1 MRKFARNSMVKHDS
15 RRSRDTIDPHRHRS
29 RAKRGRLPRQTRDAG
44 NESNARWWSPVSA
57 VRLQALVQM
66 GRRVAMGT
74 IAPKPADRQHKR
86 AGCRMKNENPH
97 RASDSATGA
106 EEDQFQQQNSTASS
120 DPFQSERNS
129 TVAFRQ
135 TTNEAACQ
143 FLQLILPE
151 EGPYVAWIKKSNG
164 RKYNLFAS
172 NISELWVIIK
182 RANDAG
188 DAVYHAC
195 AHFHEARHDPVGTP
209 HAQRQY
215 GRTKRN
221 VRGAKALWLDV
232 DAGPNKPYA
241 NAEKARHAVLD
252 FCRKAKLPSPLI
264 VWSGDGLHVY
274 WPLELSLD
282 RGTWERYARGLKA
295 LCIKYGLHVD
305 HNRTTDISSVL
316 RTPGT
321 HHRKRQA
328 KEVLCGSIVGP
339 FPISAF
345 PIVVEDPSSRTK
357 AHISK
362 QSNLPAPFLLPL
374 PDYLKTLPYR
384 GLVETVILNIDRGRD
399 FGSASGTV
407 AAEHCGQL
415 AEFRDK
421 QGQIPEPL
429 WYAGLGVLAYCADGD
444 QLGHAWSRGD
454 PRYTA
459 RETQERL
466 DRARQFGPTTCKRF
480 RDLSPAGCRRC
491 PWSRRINSPIALGG
505 PLIAQGRRR

>member
-1 MRKFARNSMVKHDS
+1 MQK
-15 RRSRDTIDPHRHRS
+15 
-29 RAKRGRLPRQTRDAG
+29 L
-44 NESNARWWSPVSA
+44 
-57 VRLQALVQM
+57 
-66 GRRVAMGT
+66 
-74 IAPKPADRQHKR
+74 
-86 AGCRMKNENPH
+86 
-97 RASDSATGA
+97 
-106 EEDQFQQQNSTASS
+106 
-120 DPFQSERNS
+120 
-129 TVAFRQ
+129 
-135 TTNEAACQ
+135 
-143 FLQLILPE
+143 
-151 EGPYVAWIKKSNG
+151 
-164 RKYNLFAS
+164 
-172 NISELWVIIK
+172 
-182 RANDAG
+182 
-188 DAVYHAC
+188 
-195 AHFHEARHDPVGTP
+195 
-209 HAQRQY
+209 
-215 GRTKRN
+215 
-221 VRGAKALWLDV
+221 
-232 DAGPNKPYA
+232 
-241 NAEKARHAVLD
+241 
-252 FCRKAKLPSPLI
+252 KLPSPLI

-282 RGTWERYARGLKA
+282 RGTWDRYARGLKA

-374 PDYLKTLPYR
+374 PDYLRPFHTAGSWKPLFSILIAAEILDRHPAQLPQSIVDSWQNSATSKGKSPNPMVR
-384 GLVETVILNIDRGRD
+384 RPRRAGVLCGR
-399 FGSASGTV
+399 GSARARLV
-407 AAEHCGQL
+407 
-415 AEFRDK
+415 
-421 QGQIPEPL
+421 P
-429 WYAGLGVLAYCADGD
+429 
-444 QLGHAWSRGD
+444 GD